1 MNQTDKLPFIVIL
14 DWDNTIV
21 GKVDYQSQK
30 YSLEQ
35 HYKKFGL
42 KVKKNSKVPKAFNKD
57 SKLIRPYFLNFITEL
72 TDYFQ
77 GNIYFFIYT
86 ASERKWANTE
96 ISWLEKS
103 HGIKF
108 QRPIF
113 TRDDCIVDKSGSYR
127 KSISNIFPRMLR
139 SMGLTKIS
147 KEQKTEILH
156 QRLLIIDNNAVF
168 NDMKEHLLICPDYNF
183 MVFENLLEDIPL
195 SYLQNPNIRQH
206 ILSLINMGLICPFF
220 GKNDDINQQMY
231 KKYEWLAIKC
241 KHISENNTYSI
252 KDIFFKYLTGLIV
265 KNNLKIFTP
274 NVIKQLQT
282 LVWKKIEKKDKKEK
296 KKKKNKK

>member
-296 KKKKNKK
+296 RNKK

>member
-21 GKVDYQSQK
+21 GKVEYQSQK

-57 SKLIRPYFLNFITEL
+57 SKLVRPYFLNFITEL

-147 KEQKTEILH
+147 KEQKTELLH

-206 ILSLINMGLICPFF
+206 ILSLINMGLVCPFF

-241 KHISENNTYSI
+241 KHISENNAYSI

-282 LVWKKIEKKDKKEK
+282 LVWKKIEKKDKKDK
-296 KKKKNKK
+296 RNKK

>member
-1 MNQTDKLPFIVIL
+1 MNQSDKLPFIVIL

-57 SKLIRPYFLNFITEL
+57 SKLVRPYFLNFITEL

-147 KEQKTEILH
+147 KEQKTELLH

-206 ILSLINMGLICPFF
+206 ILSLINMGLVCPFF

-296 KKKKNKK
+296 RNKT

>member
-57 SKLIRPYFLNFITEL
+57 SKLVRPYFLNFITEL

-139 SMGLTKIS
+139 SMALTKIS
-147 KEQKTEILH
+147 KEQKTELLH

-282 LVWKKIEKKDKKEK
+282 LVWKKIEKKDKKDK
-296 KKKKNKK
+296 RNKK

>member
-57 SKLIRPYFLNFITEL
+57 SKLVRPYFFNFITEL

-147 KEQKTEILH
+147 KEQKTELLH

-206 ILSLINMGLICPFF
+206 ILSLINMGLVCPFF

-282 LVWKKIEKKDKKEK
+282 LVWKKIEKKDKKDK
-296 KKKKNKK
+296 RNKK

>member
-296 KKKKNKK
+296 KNKK

>member
-57 SKLIRPYFLNFITEL
+57 SKLVRPYFLNFITEL

-147 KEQKTEILH
+147 KEQKTELLH

-183 MVFENLLEDIPL
+183 MFFENLLEDIPL

-296 KKKKNKK
+296 RIKK

>member
-21 GKVDYQSQK
+21 GKVEYQSQK

-57 SKLIRPYFLNFITEL
+57 SKLVRPYFFNFITEL

-147 KEQKTEILH
+147 KEQKTELLH

-206 ILSLINMGLICPFF
+206 ILSLINMGLVCPFF

-296 KKKKNKK
+296 RNKT

>member
-57 SKLIRPYFLNFITEL
+57 SKLVRPYFLNFITEL

-113 TRDDCIVDKSGSYR
+113 TRDDCIVEKSGSYR

-139 SMGLTKIS
+139 SMALTKIS
-147 KEQKTEILH
+147 KEQKTELLH

-241 KHISENNTYSI
+241 KHISENNAYSI

-282 LVWKKIEKKDKKEK
+282 LVWKKIEKKDKKDK
-296 KKKKNKK
+296 RNKK

>member
-282 LVWKKIEKKDKKEK
+282 LVWKKIE
-296 KKKKNKK
+296 N

>member
-57 SKLIRPYFLNFITEL
+57 SKLVRPYFLNFITEL

-147 KEQKTEILH
+147 KEQKTELLH

-183 MVFENLLEDIPL
+183 MFFENLLEDIPL

-296 KKKKNKK
+296 RNKK

>member
-57 SKLIRPYFLNFITEL
+57 SKLVRPYFLNFITEL

-113 TRDDCIVDKSGSYR
+113 TRDDCIVEKSGSYR

-139 SMGLTKIS
+139 SMALTKIS
-147 KEQKTEILH
+147 KEQKTELLH

-282 LVWKKIEKKDKKEK
+282 LVWKKIEKKDKKDK
-296 KKKKNKK
+296 RNKK

>member
-1 MNQTDKLPFIVIL
+1 MLLLTLQPH
-14 DWDNTIV
+14 
-21 GKVDYQSQK
+21 S
-30 YSLEQ
+30 
-35 HYKKFGL
+35 
-42 KVKKNSKVPKAFNKD
+42 
-57 SKLIRPYFLNFITEL
+57 PYFLNFITEL

-231 KKYEWLAIKC
+231 KKYE
-241 KHISENNTYSI
+241 
-252 KDIFFKYLTGLIV
+252 
-265 KNNLKIFTP
+265 
-274 NVIKQLQT
+274 
-282 LVWKKIEKKDKKEK
+282 
-296 KKKKNKK
+296 

>member
-1 MNQTDKLPFIVIL
+1 MSTQNNLPYIVIL

-42 KVKKNSKVPKAFNKD
+42 KVKKNSRVPKSFNTD
-57 SKLIRPYFLNFITEL
+57 SKLIRPGFLDFITEL
-72 TDYFQ
+72 NNYFQ

-96 ISWLEKS
+96 IQWLEKS
-103 HGIKF
+103 HEIKF

-113 TRDDCIVDKSGSYR
+113 TRDDCIVDKSGNYK
-127 KSISNIFPRMLR
+127 KSIANIFPRILR
-139 SMGLTKIS
+139 SIGKVKIS
-147 KEQKTEILH
+147 KEEKSELLH
-156 QRLLIIDNNAVF
+156 QKLLIIDNNAVF
-168 NDMKEHLLICPDYNF
+168 TDMKEHLLLCPDYNF
-183 MVFENLLEDIPL
+183 MLFENLLEDIPL
-195 SYLQNPNIRQH
+195 SYLQNQNIKQH
-206 ILSLINMGLICPFF
+206 ILSLVNMGLICPFF
-220 GKNDDINQQMY
+220 GKKDDINYQMY
-231 KKYEWLAIKC
+231 KKYEWLALKC
-241 KHISENNTYSI
+241 KQISEINKYSE
-252 KDIFFKYLTGLIV
+252 KDIFFKYLTSLII

-282 LVWKKIEKKDKKEK
+282 LVWKKIEKKKQKQK
-296 KKKKNKK
+296 

>member
-21 GKVDYQSQK
+21 GKVEYQSQK

-57 SKLIRPYFLNFITEL
+57 SKLVRPYFLNFITEL

-86 ASERKWANTE
+86 ASERKWANAE

-147 KEQKTEILH
+147 KEQKTELLH

-206 ILSLINMGLICPFF
+206 ILSLINMGLVCPFF

-241 KHISENNTYSI
+241 KHISENNAYSI

-282 LVWKKIEKKDKKEK
+282 LVWKKIEKKDKKDK
-296 KKKKNKK
+296 RNKK

>member
-21 GKVDYQSQK
+21 GKVEYQSQK

-57 SKLIRPYFLNFITEL
+57 SKLVRPYFLNFITEL

-139 SMGLTKIS
+139 SMALTKIS
-147 KEQKTEILH
+147 KEQKTELLH

-206 ILSLINMGLICPFF
+206 ILSLINMGLVCPFF

-296 KKKKNKK
+296 RNKT

>member
-1 MNQTDKLPFIVIL
+1 MNQSDKLPFIVIL

-42 KVKKNSKVPKAFNKD
+42 KVKKNTKVPKAFNKD
-57 SKLIRPYFLNFITEL
+57 SKLVRPYFLNFITEL

-147 KEQKTEILH
+147 KEQKTELLH

-296 KKKKNKK
+296 RNKT

>member
-21 GKVDYQSQK
+21 GKVEYQSQK

-57 SKLIRPYFLNFITEL
+57 SKLVRPYFLNFITEL

-147 KEQKTEILH
+147 KEQKTELLH

-206 ILSLINMGLICPFF
+206 ILSLINMGLVCPFF

-296 KKKKNKK
+296 RNKT

>member
-57 SKLIRPYFLNFITEL
+57 SKLVRPYFLNFITEL

-139 SMGLTKIS
+139 SMALTKIS
-147 KEQKTEILH
+147 KEQKTELLH

-241 KHISENNTYSI
+241 KHISENNAYSI

-282 LVWKKIEKKDKKEK
+282 LVWKKIEKKDKKDK
-296 KKKKNKK
+296 RNKK

>member
-220 GKNDDINQQMY
+220 CKNDDINQQMY

-296 KKKKNKK
+296 RNKK

>member
-57 SKLIRPYFLNFITEL
+57 SKLVRPYFLNFITEL

-147 KEQKTEILH
+147 KEQKTELLH

-195 SYLQNPNIRQH
+195 SYLQNQNIRQH

-241 KHISENNTYSI
+241 KHISENNAYSI

-296 KKKKNKK
+296 RIKK

>member
-265 KNNLKIFTP
+265 KNNLKI
-274 NVIKQLQT
+274 
-282 LVWKKIEKKDKKEK
+282 W
-296 KKKKNKK
+296 

>member
-57 SKLIRPYFLNFITEL
+57 SKLVRPYFLNFITEL

-147 KEQKTEILH
+147 KEQKTELLH

-206 ILSLINMGLICPFF
+206 ILSLINMGLVCPFF

-241 KHISENNTYSI
+241 KHISENNAYSI

-282 LVWKKIEKKDKKEK
+282 LVWKKIEKKDKKDK
-296 KKKKNKK
+296 RNKR

>member
-139 SMGLTKIS
+139 SIGLTKIS

-296 KKKKNKK
+296 RNKK

>member
-21 GKVDYQSQK
+21 GKVEYQSQK

-57 SKLIRPYFLNFITEL
+57 SKLVRPYFLNFITEL

-147 KEQKTEILH
+147 KEQKTELLH

-206 ILSLINMGLICPFF
+206 ILSLINMGLVCPFF

-241 KHISENNTYSI
+241 KHISENNAYSI

-296 KKKKNKK
+296 RNKT

>member
-1 MNQTDKLPFIVIL
+1 MNQTDKLPVIVIL
-14 DWDNTIV
+14 DWNNTLV
-21 GKVDYQSQK
+21 GKLDYQSQK

-296 KKKKNKK
+296 RNKK

>member
-1 MNQTDKLPFIVIL
+1 
-14 DWDNTIV
+14 
-21 GKVDYQSQK
+21 
-30 YSLEQ
+30 
-35 HYKKFGL
+35 
-42 KVKKNSKVPKAFNKD
+42 
-57 SKLIRPYFLNFITEL
+57 
-72 TDYFQ
+72 
-77 GNIYFFIYT
+77 
-86 ASERKWANTE
+86 
-96 ISWLEKS
+96 
-103 HGIKF
+103 
-108 QRPIF
+108 
-113 TRDDCIVDKSGSYR
+113 
-127 KSISNIFPRMLR
+127 MLR

-220 GKNDDINQQMY
+220 CKNDDINQQMY

-296 KKKKNKK
+296 RNKK

>member
-57 SKLIRPYFLNFITEL
+57 SKLVRQYFLNFITEL

-113 TRDDCIVDKSGSYR
+113 TRDDCIVDKSCSYR

-282 LVWKKIEKKDKKEK
+282 LVWKKIEKKYKKEK
-296 KKKKNKK
+296 RNKK

>member
-42 KVKKNSKVPKAFNKD
+42 KVKKNSKIPKAFNKD

-296 KKKKNKK
+296 KNKK

>member
-1 MNQTDKLPFIVIL
+1 MNQSDKLPFIVIL

-21 GKVDYQSQK
+21 GKVEYQSQK

-57 SKLIRPYFLNFITEL
+57 SKLVRPYFLNFITEL

-147 KEQKTEILH
+147 KEQKTELLH

-206 ILSLINMGLICPFF
+206 ILSLINMGLVCPFF

-296 KKKKNKK
+296 RNKT

>member
-1 MNQTDKLPFIVIL
+1 MNQSDKLPFIVIL

-57 SKLIRPYFLNFITEL
+57 SKLVRPYFLNFITEL

-147 KEQKTEILH
+147 KEQKTELLH

-296 KKKKNKK
+296 RNKT

>member
-21 GKVDYQSQK
+21 GKVEYQSQK

-57 SKLIRPYFLNFITEL
+57 SKLVRPYFLNFITEL

-147 KEQKTEILH
+147 KEQKTELLH

-206 ILSLINMGLICPFF
+206 ILSLINMGLVCPFF

-231 KKYEWLAIKC
+231 KKNEWLAIKC

-296 KKKKNKK
+296 RNKT

>member
-57 SKLIRPYFLNFITEL
+57 SKLVRPYFFNFITEL

-147 KEQKTEILH
+147 KEQKTELLH

-296 KKKKNKK
+296 RNKT

>member
-57 SKLIRPYFLNFITEL
+57 SKLVRPYFLNFITEL

-296 KKKKNKK
+296 RNKK

>member
-1 MNQTDKLPFIVIL
+1 MNQSDKLPFIVIL

-21 GKVDYQSQK
+21 GKVEYQSQK

-57 SKLIRPYFLNFITEL
+57 SKLVRPYFLNFITEL

-147 KEQKTEILH
+147 KEQKTELLH

-296 KKKKNKK
+296 RNKT

>member
-57 SKLIRPYFLNFITEL
+57 SKLVRPYFFNFITEL

-139 SMGLTKIS
+139 SMALTKIS
-147 KEQKTEILH
+147 KEQKTELLH

-241 KHISENNTYSI
+241 KHISENNAYSI

-282 LVWKKIEKKDKKEK
+282 LVWKKIEKKDKKDK
-296 KKKKNKK
+296 RNKK